1 MNVMPQIY
9 LWVLFKKKAREQRS
23 PVHVLGQIHRPL
35 KLIGKGEISNDLKVR
50 FEWQGKGCSLELY
63 HQRLK
68 STGIQLSLDQTN
80 QMKGNIP
87 S

>member
-9 LWVLFKKKAREQRS
+9 LSRKKAQEQRS

-50 FEWQGKGCSLELY
+50 FE
-63 HQRLK
+63 
-68 STGIQLSLDQTN
+68 
-80 QMKGNIP
+80 
-87 S
+87 